1 VATKALAWS
10 GPRGGQIGVGFDDGH
25 FGIRQMRAEIDL
37 AGQAY
42 PDLPDEVPSGTR
54 FVFGED
60 GMGHLT
66 ARFKVGTTVYRGGG
80 QRDDLRR
87 LWDTVGLID
96 RLLHAERSKPTSRS
110 AERH

>member
-10 GPRGGQIGVGFDDGH
+10 GLKGGEIGVGFDDAH
-25 FGIRQMRAEIDL
+25 FGLQQMETEIDL

-42 PDLPDEVPSGTR
+42 PDLPDEVPSGTS
-54 FVFGED
+54 FVFGKD
-60 GMGHLT
+60 GTGTLT

-80 QRDDLRR
+80 QGDLRR

-96 RLLHAERSKPTSRS
+96 RLLHAERLEPTSRS
-110 AERH
+110 AVRH

>member
-1 VATKALAWS
+1 MEWF

-25 FGIRQMRAEIDL
+25 FGLQQMRAEIDL

-42 PDLPDEVPSGTR
+42 PDLPDEVPPGTS
-54 FVFGED
+54 FVFGKD
-60 GMGHLT
+60 GTGHLT

-80 QRDDLRR
+80 QGDLRR

-96 RLLHAERSKPTSRS
+96 RLLHAERSKPASRS
-110 AERH
+110 AVRH